1 MDPIVKKETI
11 DKLRVMS
18 ISLPIGLIND
28 MRQDGTYKDQDQRV
42 RVFMA
47 NVICYSYEE
56 TR

>member
-1 MDPIVKKETI
+1 
-11 DKLRVMS
+11 MS
-18 ISLPIGLIND
+18 SSLTIGLIND